1 MDIDRYKLILDF
13 ATEGFWDWDL
23 KADRA
28 YLSPRYCEMIGY
40 SPGDTVFDTAFL
52 KKIIYPDDQQR
63 VFQVIEEYFQGKRN
77 TSVVEHRMITK
88 DGTVRWMETR
98 GNVVEYDEKGTP
110 SRMVGTIVDI
120 TERKLAEME
129 RGQYFNFFTTSLELM
144 CIAGLDGFFKK
155 TNPSFSRTLGY
166 SEQELLAK
174 PLIEFIHPDDRQA
187 TGDEIARQ
195 LNGAIVTA
203 FFENRYLCKDG
214 KYRWLSWNAY
224 YDDDKKLIFGIARD
238 ITEQKRVAEEISHSQ
253 KLLSSIIDNAPYAV
267 FVKEV
272 NNDFRIVLWNKSSE
286 TIFGI
291 PAAAVL
297 GKSSGDVM
305 PQEQAK
311 AYLADD
317 RFVVSNR
324 TALDIPE
331 EPGTHR
337 GKGKILLHTR
347 KIPLFDNND
356 KVSHIVVICEDIT
369 EHSLMQAELLK
380 SQKLESLGVLAGGIA
395 HDFNNILTGILG
407 NISYAR
413 KLLDESQKP
422 SKILQAAENASY
434 RASDLA
440 SQLLTFAKGS
450 QPIIK
455 FLSVKNLIEASA
467 SFVLRGSN
475 VSSTTDIPDSI
486 HAIKADEG
494 QINQVLSNILINA
507 TQAMP
512 EGGTILIRAENITI
526 DSVNMMLPSG
536 EYIKLSI
543 SDTGTGISEEDQKKI
558 FDPYFTTKKG
568 GNGLGLAMAY
578 SIIKKHGGHISVHSV
593 IGKGSTF
600 EILLPASHEKVTY
613 VERGTVSME
622 LGTEHDKT
630 VLVMDDEEI
639 IRDLASMILTDLG
652 YRVKVCANGEEALEL
667 YKSGLKLGSP
677 FSAVIMDLTIPGGM
691 GGKEAAQHIIKIDP
705 DAKLIVSSGY
715 STDPIM
721 AEYTDFGF
729 KATLLKPY
737 SIEEI
742 MKTLDSVLLVK

>member
-1 MDIDRYKLILDF
+1 MDLDRYKLILNF
-13 ATEGFWDWDL
+13 ASEGFWDWDL

-40 SPGDTVFDTAFL
+40 SPDDTVFDTAFL
-52 KKIIYPDDQQR
+52 KKIIYPDDQQD
-63 VFQVIEEYFQGKRN
+63 VFQVIEEYLQGKRN
-77 TSVVEHRMITK
+77 TSVVEHRMVTK

-98 GNVVEYDEKGTP
+98 GNVVEYDEKGVP
-110 SRMVGTIVDI
+110 SRMVGTIIDI
-120 TERKLAEME
+120 AERKLAEME
-129 RGQYFNFFTTSLELM
+129 RGQYFNFFTTSSELM
-144 CIAGLDGFFKK
+144 CIAGLDGYFKK
-155 TNPSFSRTLGY
+155 TNPSFTHTLGY

-174 PLIEFIHPDDRQA
+174 PLIEFIHPDDRQT

-203 FFENRYLCKDG
+203 FFENRYLAKDG
-214 KYRWLSWNAY
+214 TYRWLSWNAY

-238 ITEQKRVAEEISHSQ
+238 ITEQKRVADEISHSQ

-272 NNDFRIVLWNKSSE
+272 NNDFRIVLWNKSAE

-317 RFVVSNR
+317 SLVVANR
-324 TALDIPE
+324 KPLDIPE
-331 EPGTHR
+331 ELSTHR
-337 GKGKILLHTR
+337 DKGEIVLHTR
-347 KIPLFDNND
+347 KIPLFDNSDN
-356 KVSHIVVICEDIT
+356 VSHIVVICEDIT
-369 EHSLMQAELLK
+369 EYRMMQAELLK

-407 NISYAR
+407 HISYAR
-413 KLLDESQKP
+413 KFLDESQKP
-422 SKILQAAENASY
+422 SNILQAAEKASY
-434 RASDLA
+434 RASYLA

-450 QPIIK
+450 QPIIQY
-455 FLSVKNLIEASA
+455 LSVRNLVEASA
-467 SFVLRGSN
+467 SFVLRGTN
-475 VSSTTDIPDSI
+475 VSSIIDISDCI
-486 HAIKADEG
+486 RAIKADEG

-512 EGGTILIRAENITI
+512 EGGTILIKAENVTI
-526 DSVNMMLPSG
+526 DTINMMLPSG

-543 SDTGTGISEEDQKKI
+543 SDTGVGISEEDQKKI

-568 GNGLGLAMAY
+568 GNGLGLATAY
-578 SIIKKHGGHISVHSV
+578 SITKKHAGHISVHSV
-593 IGKGSTF
+593 VGKGSTF
-600 EILLPASHEKVTY
+600 EILLPASRDKVTY
-613 VERGTVSME
+613 IEPGTVSMG
-622 LGTEHDKT
+622 LGTKHDKT

-639 IRDLASMILTDLG
+639 IRDLASMMLTDLG
-652 YRVKVCANGEEALEL
+652 YRVMVCANGEEAIEL

-705 DAKLIVSSGY
+705 DARLIVSSGY

-721 AEYTDFGF
+721 AEYSDFGF

-742 MKTLDSVLLVK
+742 INTIDNVLTVN